1 MPCDL
6 PDRQLWSWIDRAA
19 PELQPHLD
27 RCPECRRRAA
37 EIRTDL
43 GRLAAVAN
51 APPPRIPPTVGPYT
65 VIGLLGEGGQGLVL
79 RAVQPSLRRHVAL
92 KLLKRGVWTDE
103 RDARSFARETD
114 ALARLNHPGIAAIYE
129 AAVTDDAQPYFVM
142 ELIDGV
148 PLNQYVREQVL
159 SLRQRLELFVRLCAP
174 ISYAHQ
180 HGVIHRDIKP
190 SNVLITA
197 GGQPKVL
204 DFGLACVMDPTATA
218 SITLP
223 DGGVRGTLPYMS
235 PEQARGDSREIDVR
249 TDVYS
254 LGVVLYEM
262 LLDRPAIQLGD
273 ASPQEAIR
281 LICEHTPTRPGAIHR
296 ALGGD
301 IETIVLKAIDKAPTQ
316 RYQSVASLSED
327 VQRYLAGEPIA
338 ARPPSATY
346 QLRKLI
352 ERHRWPCALAAC
364 ILMLLVGFGL
374 FSTFQAQLIA
384 HQRDAAVLAQH
395 REAIARLN
403 AERQAEHARVAV
415 QKSERINAFLE
426 SILAGADPLRTP
438 STQLTIRD
446 LLDDAATRLQRGWT
460 DDPELAAVLST
471 TIGETYRNLGLVA
484 QAEPLLLSAQRL
496 FDRVANADPLGR
508 ADCLDALGRLRA
520 GAGRDDEAAEL
531 LGEALRLRQASA
543 GYASRPTR
551 DTTRALIGVLA
562 RLGRSEEGLRLAR
575 ESWVRAQRAFAEND
589 PQRADAQLVLA
600 EALAAHGDHQ
610 HAEAEFRAI
619 LAERRRL
626 APADTPLIALA
637 LNDLA
642 AFLHARKA
650 YDQAE
655 PLYREALAL
664 LERAPGAHTA
674 NILLLT
680 QNLARL
686 HQDREDVAAALPLA
700 EAAACLAQREL
711 PAWHYVTL
719 CCKRQYGEC
728 LAAAGRH
735 AAAEPY
741 LRDYFLGVRA
751 ILGETH
757 PSTAAARA
765 LLVSFYQQWRG
776 PQYVARPGET
786 PDTLATKPAD
796 AVEPPPPQKRP
807 PTPLETP

>member
-1 MPCDL
+1 
-6 PDRQLWSWIDRAA
+6 
-19 PELQPHLD
+19 
-27 RCPECRRRAA
+27 
-37 EIRTDL
+37 
-43 GRLAAVAN
+43 
-51 APPPRIPPTVGPYT
+51 
-65 VIGLLGEGGQGLVL
+65 
-79 RAVQPSLRRHVAL
+79 
-92 KLLKRGVWTDE
+92 
-103 RDARSFARETD
+103 
-114 ALARLNHPGIAAIYE
+114 
-129 AAVTDDAQPYFVM
+129 
-142 ELIDGV
+142 
-148 PLNQYVREQVL
+148 
-159 SLRQRLELFVRLCAP
+159 
-174 ISYAHQ
+174 
-180 HGVIHRDIKP
+180 
-190 SNVLITA
+190 
-197 GGQPKVL
+197 
-204 DFGLACVMDPTATA
+204 
-218 SITLP
+218 
-223 DGGVRGTLPYMS
+223 
-235 PEQARGDSREIDVR
+235 
-249 TDVYS
+249 
-254 LGVVLYEM
+254 
-262 LLDRPAIQLGD
+262 
-273 ASPQEAIR
+273 
-281 LICEHTPTRPGAIHR
+281 
-296 ALGGD
+296 
-301 IETIVLKAIDKAPTQ
+301 
-316 RYQSVASLSED
+316 
-327 VQRYLAGEPIA
+327 
-338 ARPPSATY
+338 
-346 QLRKLI
+346 
-352 ERHRWPCALAAC
+352 
-364 ILMLLVGFGL
+364 
-374 FSTFQAQLIA
+374 
-384 HQRDAAVLAQH
+384 
-395 REAIARLN
+395 
-403 AERQAEHARVAV
+403 
-415 QKSERINAFLE
+415 
-426 SILAGADPLRTP
+426 
-438 STQLTIRD
+438 
-446 LLDDAATRLQRGWT
+446 
-460 DDPELAAVLST
+460 
-471 TIGETYRNLGLVA
+471 
-484 QAEPLLLSAQRL
+484 
-496 FDRVANADPLGR
+496 
-508 ADCLDALGRLRA
+508 
-520 GAGRDDEAAEL
+520 RDDEAAEL